1 MKKVL
6 FVMFA
11 GTLMFNYSH
20 AQQKS
25 SSTKNTLSVGI
36 KAGANYSN
44 VYDTEGENFVADGKF
59 GFTGGV
65 FVAIPI
71 ASFFGIQPEILFSQ
85 RGFKGTGTL
94 LGSSYSYTR
103 TTGHLDI
110 PLLLSIKPIPQI
122 SILVGPQFSYLLSE
136 KNEYNSAVANSL
148 QEQQFENDNVRKNM
162 LSIIGGVDFNLT
174 NVVLGL
180 RGAWDTQQNNG
191 DGTSSTP
198 RYKNMWY
205 QATIGFRLF

>member
-6 FVMFA
+6 FVIFA
-11 GTLMFNYSH
+11 GSLMFNTSN
-20 AQQKS
+20 AQEKSTTKKS
-25 SSTKNTLSVGI
+25 SLSVGI

-59 GFTGGV
+59 GFAGGA
-65 FVAIPI
+65 FVTIPI
-71 ASFFGIQPEILFSQ
+71 ASIIGFQPEILFSQ
-85 RGFKGTGTL
+85 RGFKATGSL

-110 PLLLSIKPIPQI
+110 PLLLSIKPSSQV
-122 SILVGPQFSYLLSE
+122 SILVGPQFSYLLSQ
-136 KNEYNSAVANSL
+136 KNEYKSAVANSL

-162 LSIIGGVDFNLT
+162 LSLIGGLDFNLT

-180 RGAWDTQQNNG
+180 RGGWDMQQNNG

-205 QATIGFRLF
+205 QATIGFKLL